1 MKIGAN
7 MDKLRDTIGGM
18 LAGGKLMGS
27 TSKRTKFKSKKTKV
41 KKFDQVDKNR
51 YRSTGQRH
59 VADQTY

>member
-1 MKIGAN
+1 MKFAAV
-7 MDKLRDTIGGM
+7 DKLRDTVGGM

-51 YRSTGQRH
+51 SHSTGQRH
-59 VADQTY
+59 VADKSY